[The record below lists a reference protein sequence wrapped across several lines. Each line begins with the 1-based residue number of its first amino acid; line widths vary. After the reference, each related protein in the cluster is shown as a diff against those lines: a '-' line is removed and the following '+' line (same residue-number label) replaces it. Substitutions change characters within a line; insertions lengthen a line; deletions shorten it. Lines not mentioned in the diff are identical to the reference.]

1 MRIKLQL
8 PGIFKF
14 HTSIP
19 VRITDLNYGGHVGN
33 DTVLSI
39 IHEARMQFL
48 KSIGYTELNVEGVG
62 LIMRD
67 AALEFKAELFY
78 GDIINCHVKA
88 ENFSPVSFDLFYKL
102 VNEQTGIIVAVA
114 KTGMVSYDYD
124 RKKSD
129 CITFRSAGEVEGW
142 LISP

>member
-78 GDIINCHVKA
+78 RDIINCHVKA

-124 RKKSD
+124 RKKVTALPSEALEKL
-129 CITFRSAGEVEGW
+129 RVG
-142 LISP
+142 